1 MAVLRR
7 RGGQECTTEITP
19 KRKAPGREAHA
30 ELVERGIRWVRSR
43 CAIVAPEL
51 RTLCGECPDVY
62 GYGYQCSSIVVEC
75 KASRA
80 DFLRDAKKE
89 FRQVPERGLGERRYY
104 MCQPGMICT
113 DELPE
118 MWGLLYCH
126 PRKIEVVRNA
136 LPQPFSVKKERWVL
150 ASILRRTIESNGIK
164 ELYI

>member
-7 RGGQECTTEITP
+7 KGQDECIPEP
-19 KRKAPGREAHA
+19 AQKRKSPDREAHDK
-30 ELVERGIRWVRSR
+30 LVERGTRWVRSR
-43 CAIVAPEL
+43 CTIVAPEL

-89 FRQVPERGLGERRYY
+89 FRIEPEKGLGERRYY
-104 MCQPGMICT
+104 MCPPGMIRP
-113 DELPE
+113 DELPD

-126 PRKIEVVRNA
+126 HRRIEVVRNA
-136 LPQPFSVKKERWVL
+136 LPQPFSIKKERWVL

-164 ELYI
+164 EIYI